1 MDLRCATAIVFCL
14 TTSTAFAQGQKKAT
28 PAPETPSLQM
38 KVLREIVVKTDL
50 LSIAAI
56 PGTEKIYAGG
66 ADGKIYLI
74 DFKEAKLAPVSW
86 NAHASYVSGVAL
98 AGKTLI
104 SCGWDRKLIWWDVEK
119 REPFRTLDAHKSWIR
134 KLVLSPDQSLVASIS
149 DDMTCKLWEVGSG
162 KIVCELKGFEP
173 RLPQFDYS
181 NQLYTCAFSPD
192 GKFLAASDQLC
203 QVIVWEVAGGKEV
216 ARIDAKQFYKL
227 DLTDNNFPRGGLRGL
242 VFTPDG
248 QSLALGGV
256 LHTGEGA
263 KSPLSIVQ
271 VYDWKAGKLSYELKG
286 TSTAPNN
293 HPFETLWIHPGSDW
307 LLAFAGEVSQKALMA
322 VFDLKEKRLV
332 KDIPTAGPNFGLA
345 VSEKMDVVYTVGR
358 GKAVS
363 WQLTR

>member
-119 REPFRTLDAHKSWIR
+119 REPIRTLDTHKSWIR

-162 KIVCELKGFEP
+162 KMVHELKGFEP
-173 RLPQFDYS
+173 RLPQFDYA

-192 GKFLAASDQLC
+192 GKLLAASDQLC
-203 QVIVWEVAGGKEV
+203 QVIVWEVANGKEA
-216 ARIDAKQFYKL
+216 ARIDAKQFYRL
-227 DLTDNNFPRGGLRGL
+227 DLNDNNYPIGGLRGL
-242 VFTPDG
+242 AFTPDG
-248 QSLALGGV
+248 QSLALGGA
-256 LHTGEGA
+256 LQPGGIEK
-263 KSPLSIVQ
+263 KSPVVGMMQ
-271 VYDWKAGKLSYELKG
+271 VFDWKAGKLKYELKG
-286 TSTAPNN
+286 PTQPGQDQ
-293 HPFETLWIHPGSDW
+293 PFETLWFHPSSEW
-307 LLAFAGEVSQKALMA
+307 LVAFPGIEVADNSLRPEGKTHGEGDSRHCKFRTGCQREA
-322 VFDLKEKRLV
+322 
-332 KDIPTAGPNFGLA
+332 
-345 VSEKMDVVYTVGR
+345 
-358 GKAVS
+358 
-363 WQLTR
+363 